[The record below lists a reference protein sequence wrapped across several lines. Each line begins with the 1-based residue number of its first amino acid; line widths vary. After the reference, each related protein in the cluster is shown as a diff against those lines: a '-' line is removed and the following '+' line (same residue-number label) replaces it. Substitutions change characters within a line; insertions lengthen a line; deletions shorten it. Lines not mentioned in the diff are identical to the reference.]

1 MGDTWIDARQ
11 EYEGI
16 DGSSTTITNIS
27 NDDLLTPPPV
37 GDANYL
43 IRLVNELPS
52 NVLNLYVI
60 QANENGEIRFLTKN
74 AYLNNDVSAQD
85 GNLYYNVKI
94 GSNGKL
100 YCYWTYNA
108 LVNPIRFS
116 GWYDVMED
124 IVGQGAQLTL
134 LEGGLTGLELQLIT
148 AQTNITTLFTNVGLL
163 NEEIIQINIEL
174 GALGTQSLVFEDL
187 FREIQRTFYSIR
199 SKALTGRFS
208 RLNWKNA
215 VEVLRSRFNVRQQ
228 AGRIGNVMSPA
239 RTLTRTQLNAF
250 QMVSSQG
257 GLAINK
263 AVNDVGLT
271 LGIIGGGV
279 ILGGIYKYY
288 ANAEEETK
296 KDLIS
301 DLIETK
307 EDMILQQAN
316 TPNSFYTTANV
327 IATPSLSINTGTQG
341 NYTGEIGF
349 YEVSLATSPN
359 NSTNGYIAM
368 EIYLQSSVK
377 TARISKVEHSGER
390 LWAVGDT
397 ITIDKQID
405 LGGWDGTGTRY
416 LLLNVNTVYSPLE
429 AMDLIINS
437 VLAEQPIDD
446 RRNRRRQGVIGVNEY
461 DTGTFTNTT
470 ATETNTDTGEV
481 ITYPVLKSRLN
492 LLPTGTSDVDVY
504 TSTGKIGIGTTP
516 APYTPLHIYHATD
529 STIQIQ
535 SGTSGKSSIQFV
547 RGIEA
552 DILMDYR
559 LVNDNNLFRLQFQR
573 LPTQFGDS
581 DSYIMDIDQFKTNI
595 YTDLQVKGFVGI
607 GTTPSTD
614 EDLYQPQCKIWSNG
628 NTSLL
633 LRGQNT
639 TGSSS
644 IEFSLGDRFD
654 SSPDFRIVSNSI
666 GDKGLLFQ
674 FQDNIDSYG
683 DAGTNMLI
691 LKPTGTIFY
700 TSLSINENVGIG
712 TQYDLTGVDRLR
724 INGNT
729 KITTGSLWITDGSVG
744 IGTTEPNTKLHI
756 QTTTADTRL
765 TIEDMNETAYGL
777 PTDIVFPD
785 GGYTSTVVGGATT
798 TDKTAYLDN
807 QAITTNQRIRFT
819 LIQRMEVDL
828 LMVGGGGAGG
838 HNNGGGGG
846 AGGIFYG
853 KNFILEA
860 GNYVMVVGR
869 GGIGQS
875 GETTIRLS
883 TADGQPTYLCYDDG
897 LDTPV
902 KVSLGGVIQ
911 QTIAYGGGSGATSVA
926 GNATSLA
933 GWLGG
938 SGGGASEGIVN
949 SYAVNAGGAT
959 IQPQTFWN
967 GTSYVIGGR
976 TGRNNTIT
984 TNDLRGGGGGGGT
997 ASSTAETTDYTCGRN
1012 AISINFYPTGSPYI
1026 LGAGGGSAISSATND
1041 NTTTGLGGLGSGTNT
1056 LGGNGFYR
1064 FNTTT
1069 IRGASAGTNDTGSGG
1084 GGSGA
1089 GGVFTTAGD
1098 GGTGVALIRYR
1109 LAERKNSCSLD
1120 LFRNNSSLIGYSV
1133 GNYEGQFKI
1142 QRENFATPS
1151 ILVNP
1156 LGRVSIGSKY
1166 TSQVFQV
1173 GNKGGRLRIANDDTD
1188 FTQIGAND
1196 EVPPCIRI
1204 FGSLRTDGTQG
1215 DIVYFSGAVGGHHFV
1230 CNNIERL
1237 TLLNN
1242 GRVGIGTTNPA
1253 SIFQI
1258 GSGARLKI
1266 ANDNTGY
1273 TTIGTN
1279 DTDGADNTQIILAG
1293 SALASG
1299 GNIDYVATSTGSHR
1313 FFTGTGT
1320 TERMRIKTNGYVGIG
1335 NNNPDNILQ
1344 VGAGGRLR
1352 IANGNTDYTLLGTE
1366 DALTITNACLA
1377 ISGSSRTGGFAGS
1390 LEYIAR
1396 SSTGRHSFYGG
1407 ATTAEIMRLSATGN
1421 LAIGSINTDDYK
1433 LRVNGNT
1440 YVNGQL
1446 VFNNDLRPTQTNYA
1460 CNKISLYGGDTLP
1473 ASTSTYG
1480 IGVALNALE
1489 FFSFGG
1495 YKFYSATTGGTGL
1508 GSVLVDASDTNFA
1521 VATSIQSSSWL
1532 RGNGAGGVYRL
1543 TSVDTYVRL
1552 RDASDTALRNFA
1564 AQTISASSD
1573 LGGSFVSTSSTSR
1586 DLLAVSGNAT
1596 QSGNRLAGF
1605 ILSVLNS
1612 MTGFHRCYVDD
1623 DIYDEND
1630 PDIFKKK
1637 YMGRVVIASGKIKT
1651 DFTKDI
1657 ETAEGEPIKTEWY
1670 SKTGKDGIA
1679 IEDAIPMVALSR
1691 KKKDKR
1697 VFGVLGDPTRNGNN
1711 KGRMIVN
1718 SIGEG
1723 AICVSNTNGNIE
1735 NGDLLQSSDL
1745 LGYGE
1750 KQDDDIIRNYTI
1762 GKATM
1767 DCNFELDNPNYQC
1780 HEIEG
1785 GVRVAFI
1792 ACVYHC
1798 G

>member
-1 MGDTWIDARQ
+1 MADFNDAHQ
-11 EYEGI
+11 QYEF
-16 DGSSTTITNIS
+16 DFETTSTTVINEG
-27 NDDLLTPPPV
+27 DLSLIDNSGTSE
-37 GDANYL
+37 ANNL
-43 IRLVNELPS
+43 IRLVENTETG
-52 NVLNLYVI
+52 VKNLYILQTV
-60 QANENGEIRFLTKN
+60 ADGEIRFLIKD

-85 GNLYYNVKI
+85 GNLFYNVKI
-94 GSNGKL
+94 GSDGKL
-100 YCYWTYNA
+100 YCYYTFDFFN
-108 LVNPIRFS
+108 NPTKIS
-116 GWYDVMED
+116 GWYDITNELIGQDFSITRLD
-124 IVGQGAQLTL
+124 IEVA
-134 LEGGLTGLELQLIT
+134 GLTGALTLAGVNIESLQTLTGINTSGISSLALRVQNLEAIEGVG
-148 AQTNITTLFTNVGLL
+148 NISL
-163 NEEIIQINIEL
+163 NQSTQEEIDDALRILSDGIAQFEEAGSVPAQLQVMGATSIYAWLAQGAVNNAIGAIGGIGFGIVVISGIRAILDNQKKQQYKDEMLGLTDTLSKISVSTTTDKLIHTGITIVSGNSGFTLANTTYRITIQREAVLVISINS
-174 GALGTQSLVFEDL
+174 SLVA
-187 FREIQRTFYSIR
+187 SI
-199 SKALTGRFS
+199 
-208 RLNWKNA
+208 LN
-215 VEVLRSRFNVRQQ
+215 VEQFGTSNFT
-228 AGRIGNVMSPA
+228 IG
-239 RTLTRTQLNAF
+239 
-250 QMVSSQG
+250 
-257 GLAINK
+257 
-263 AVNDVGLT
+263 
-271 LGIIGGGV
+271 
-279 ILGGIYKYY
+279 
-288 ANAEEETK
+288 E
-296 KDLIS
+296 
-301 DLIETK
+301 
-307 EDMILQQAN
+307 
-316 TPNSFYTTANV
+316 
-327 IATPSLSINTGTQG
+327 
-341 NYTGEIGF
+341 
-349 YEVSLATSPN
+349 
-359 NSTNGYIAM
+359 
-368 EIYLQSSVK
+368 
-377 TARISKVEHSGER
+377 
-390 LWAVGDT
+390 T
-397 ITIDKQID
+397 ITITKAQ
-405 LGGWDGTGTRY
+405 LGGGTGGDLVLSVATLGTLKTWTELRTTY
-416 LLLNVNTVYSPLE
+416 LQE
-429 AMDLIINS
+429 KING
-437 VLAEQPIDD
+437 IDTKS
-446 RRNRRRQGVIGVNEY
+446 RRKEGVIGADDI
-461 DTGTFTNTT
+461 DTTQFTTTNVSYTNTT
-470 ATETNTDTGEV
+470 EPEAET
-481 ITYPVLKSRLN
+481 ITYKQLKSRLN
-492 LLPTGTSDVDVY
+492 LLPTGTSDVDIY

-535 SGTSGKSSIQFV
+535 AGASGKSSIQFV

-552 DILMDYR
+552 DILVDYR
-559 LVNDNNLFRLQFQR
+559 LVNDNNLFRLQYQR

-595 YTDLQVKGFVGI
+595 YTDLQVKGFVGV
-607 GTTPSTD
+607 GTAPSTY
-614 EDLYQPQCKIWSNG
+614 EDLHQQQFKIWGNG
-628 NTSLL
+628 NTVLL

-639 TGSSS
+639 TGSAS

-654 SSPDFRIVSNSI
+654 SSPDFRIINEA
-666 GDKGLLFQ
+666 GYNGLLFQ
-674 FQDNIDSYG
+674 TQDNIDSYG
-683 DAGTNMLI
+683 DTAGDLML
-691 LKPTGTIFY
+691 LKQGGSIFY
-700 TSLSINENVGIG
+700 TPIDLTYVGIG
-712 TQYDLTGVDRLR
+712 TSYDYTETNKLVV
-724 INGNT
+724 NGNT

-777 PTDIVFPD
+777 PTDIVFTD
-785 GGYTSTVVGGATT
+785 GGYTSTLVGGATT

-807 QAITTNQRIRFT
+807 QAISTNQRIRFT

-860 GNYVMVVGR
+860 GNYVMVIGR

-911 QTIAYGGGSGATSVA
+911 QTVAYGGGSGATSVA

-933 GWLGG
+933 GWMGG

-949 SYAVNAGGAT
+949 SYAVNAAGAT
-959 IQPQTFWN
+959 TQPQTFWN
-967 GTSYVIGGR
+967 GTTYVIGGR
-976 TGRNNTIT
+976 TGRNNTT
-984 TNDLRGGGGGGGT
+984 TANDLRGGGGGGGT

-1041 NTTTGLGGLGSGTNT
+1041 STTAGIGGLGSGTNT

-1069 IRGASAGTNDTGSGG
+1069 IRGASDGTNDTGSGG

-1089 GGVFTTAGD
+1089 GGVFTTAGN
-1098 GGTGVALIRYR
+1098 GGTGLALIRYR

-1188 FTQIGAND
+1188 YTQIGAND
-1196 EVPPCIRI
+1196 EVAPCIRI
-1204 FGSLRTDGTQG
+1204 FGSSRTDGTQG
-1215 DIVYFSGAVGGHHFV
+1215 DIVYFSGAVGGHHYI

-1407 ATTAEIMRLSATGN
+1407 ATTAELMRLSATGN
-1421 LAIGSINTDDYK
+1421 LAIGSIDTADYK

-1440 YVNGQL
+1440 YVNGTL

-1473 ASTSTYG
+1473 AATSTYG

-1508 GSVLVDASDTNFA
+1508 GSVLVDASDANFA

-1532 RGNGAGGVYRL
+1532 RGSGAGGVYRL
-1543 TSVDTYVRL
+1543 TSVDSYVRL
-1552 RDASDTALRNFA
+1552 RDATDTALRNFA
-1564 AQTISASSD
+1564 ANTISAAND
-1573 LGGSFVSTSSTSR
+1573 LGGSFVSSSAAAR
-1586 DLLAVSGNAT
+1586 DLLAVAGNAAAT
-1596 QSGNRLAGF
+1596 GNRLSGF
-1605 ILSVLNS
+1605 ILSVFNS
-1612 MTGFHRCYVDD
+1612 MTGFHRCYMDD
-1623 DIYDEND
+1623 AIYDEAD
-1630 PDIFKKK
+1630 ADVFKSK
-1637 YMGRVVIASGKIKT
+1637 YMGRVVIATGKIKT

-1657 ETAEGEPIKTEWY
+1657 ETAEGEPLQTEWF

-1697 VFGVLGDPTRNGNN
+1697 VFGVLGEPTRNGNN

-1735 NGDLLQSSDL
+1735 NGDYLQSSEL
-1745 LGYGE
+1745 LGYAE
-1750 KQDDDIIRNYTI
+1750 KQDDDLLHNYTI

-1767 DCNFELDNPNYQC
+1767 DCEFELDNPNYQC

-1785 GVRVAFI
+1785 GGRVAFI

>member
-1 MGDTWIDARQ
+1 MSDLWNDSRQ
-11 EYEGI
+11 EYEGL
-16 DGSSTTITNIS
+16 GEGTTITEIINVD
-27 NDDLLTPPPV
+27 NTDLLTPPETS
-37 GDANYL
+37 DANAL
-43 IRLVNELPS
+43 IRLVNANGVS
-52 NVLNLYVI
+52 QLYI
-60 QANENGEIRFLTKN
+60 LQANTLGEIRFLTLDAKN
-74 AYLNNDVSAQD
+74 NNNQ
-85 GNLYYNVKI
+85 GGELLYNTKI
-94 GSNGKL
+94 GADGKL
-100 YCYWTYNA
+100 YYYHSYNI
-108 LVNPIRFS
+108 LVNPLKSS
-116 GWYDVMED
+116 GWYEVGLNIAEIEKDNIARDAYIAGQIPAFAALVADVLATQQELEILTIDVAAVDVNHEARITNLEYHAGSGWNVDMIRASANTRDEGLAVSQSLFEIIYANGFTPD
-124 IVGQGAQLTL
+124 IVAAANRSRLTSQLGSIL
-134 LEGGLTGLELQLIT
+134 YSVVSNSLEG
-148 AQTNITTLFTNVGLL
+148 
-163 NEEIIQINIEL
+163 
-174 GALGTQSLVFEDL
+174 
-187 FREIQRTFYSIR
+187 
-199 SKALTGRFS
+199 
-208 RLNWKNA
+208 
-215 VEVLRSRFNVRQQ
+215 
-228 AGRIGNVMSPA
+228 
-239 RTLTRTQLNAF
+239 
-250 QMVSSQG
+250 
-257 GLAINK
+257 
-263 AVNDVGLT
+263 
-271 LGIIGGGV
+271 IGGIGLVAGV
-279 ILGGIYKYY
+279 LYGIYK
-288 ANAEEETK
+288 AMDDK
-296 KDLIS
+296 KKQTYNDELLALNDTLQEAPVSATQAYLIH
-301 DLIETK
+301 TG
-307 EDMILQQAN
+307 
-316 TPNSFYTTANV
+316 
-327 IATPSLSINTGTQG
+327 LSIITGNSGFTTSGTYRITVQREAVLIIFVNSSLVASVVNVEQFG
-341 NYTGEIGF
+341 TSTFNIGESILIAK
-349 YEVSLATSPN
+349 SL
-359 NSTNGYIAM
+359 
-368 EIYLQSSVK
+368 
-377 TARISKVEHSGER
+377 
-390 LWAVGDT
+390 
-397 ITIDKQID
+397 
-405 LGGWDGTGTRY
+405 LGGGTGDDLELEVVFLGTFKEWTEARSSY
-416 LLLNVNTVYSPLE
+416 IITKLNG
-429 AMDLIINS
+429 
-437 VLAEQPIDD
+437 IDTKQ
-446 RRNRRRQGVIGVNEY
+446 RRKEGVIGADDI
-461 DTGTFTNTT
+461 DTSQFTTT
-470 ATETNTDTGEV
+470 NVSYTDTTDPVLNET
-481 ITYPVLKSRLN
+481 ITYKQLKSRLN
-492 LLPTGTSDVDVY
+492 LLPTGTSDVDIY

-516 APYTPLHIYHATD
+516 ASYTPLHIYHATD

-535 SGTSGKSSIQFV
+535 SGTTGKSSIQFV

-552 DILMDYR
+552 DILLDYR

-614 EDLYQPQCKIWSNG
+614 EDLYQPQLKIWSNG

-639 TGSSS
+639 TGSAS

-654 SSPDFRIVSNSI
+654 SSLDYRIVSNSI

-691 LKPTGTIFY
+691 LKPSGTIFY

-724 INGNT
+724 VNGNT

-765 TIEDMNETAYGL
+765 TIEDMDETAYGL
-777 PTDIVFPD
+777 PTDILFPD
-785 GGYTSTVVGGATT
+785 GGYTSTLVGGATT

-807 QAITTNQRIRFT
+807 QAISTNQRIRIT

-897 LDTPV
+897 LDTPI

-933 GWLGG
+933 GWMGG

-949 SYAVNAGGAT
+949 SYAVNAAGAT
-959 IQPQTFWN
+959 TQPATFWN

-976 TGRNNTIT
+976 TGRNNTT
-984 TNDLRGGGGGGGT
+984 TANDLRGGGGGGGT

-1012 AISINFYPTGSPYI
+1012 AISINFYPVGSPYI

-1041 NTTTGLGGLGSGTNT
+1041 SATTGLGGLGSGTNT

-1069 IRGASAGTNDTGSGG
+1069 IRGASDGTNDTGSGG

-1089 GGVFTTAGD
+1089 GGVFTTAGN
-1098 GGTGVALIRYR
+1098 GGTGLALIRYR

-1204 FGSLRTDGTQG
+1204 FGSSRTDGTQG

-1258 GSGARLKI
+1258 GSGARFKI
-1266 ANDNTGY
+1266 SNDNTGY

-1279 DTDGADNTQIILAG
+1279 DTDGSDNTQIILAG

-1421 LAIGSINTDDYK
+1421 LAIGSIDTADYK

-1440 YVNGQL
+1440 YVNGTL

-1480 IGVALNALE
+1480 IGVALNTLE

-1508 GSVLVDASDTNFA
+1508 GSVLVDASDSNFA

-1543 TSVDTYVRL
+1543 TSVDSYVRL
-1552 RDASDTALRNFA
+1552 RTDTDTALRNFA
-1564 AQTISASSD
+1564 ANTISAAND

-1586 DLLAVSGNAT
+1586 DLLAVSGNAA

-1605 ILSVLNS
+1605 ILSVFNS
-1612 MTGFHRCYVDD
+1612 MTGFHRCYIDD
-1623 DIYDEND
+1623 DMYDEND
-1630 PDIFKKK
+1630 PDVFKKK
-1637 YMGRVVIASGKIKT
+1637 YMGRVVIATGNIKT

-1679 IEDAIPMVALSR
+1679 IEDAIPMVALTR

-1697 VFGVLGDPTRNGNN
+1697 VFGVLGEPTRNGNN

-1735 NGDLLQSSDL
+1735 NGDYLQSSDL

-1750 KQDDDIIRNYTI
+1750 KQDDDITHNYTI

-1767 DCNFELDNPNYQC
+1767 DCNFELDNPNYQAY
-1780 HEIEG
+1780 EIEG

-1792 ACVYHC
+1792 ACVYCC

>member
-1 MGDTWIDARQ
+1 MSDFYNDARQ
-11 EYEGI
+11 EYEFEI
-16 DGSSTTITNIS
+16 NGSSAQITNIT
-27 NDDLLTPPPV
+27 NAELLTPPENPE
-37 GDANYL
+37 ANAL
-43 IRLVNELPS
+43 IRLITNEGINSVYILSTYPD
-52 NVLNLYVI
+52 
-60 QANENGEIRFLTKN
+60 GEIRFLTADAKN
-74 AYLNNDVSAQD
+74 NNNQG
-85 GNLYYNVKI
+85 GNLLYNSKI
-94 GSNGKL
+94 DKNGKL
-100 YCYWTYNA
+100 CYFHSYTIT
-108 LVNPIRFS
+108 NPLKVS
-116 GWYDVMED
+116 GWYDIGDSISNIERDNTLRD
-124 IVGQGAQLTL
+124 IALTATDASVIAL
-134 LEGGLTGLELQLIT
+134 FQDLALINNT
-148 AQTNITTLFTNVGLL
+148 IVIIE
-163 NEEIIQINIEL
+163 EEIIEANVVQLNHEVRVRRLECEMGFDNSTISLSSADRTEIQDASQRLFELIYENVSPYSPVVQGIRAKLGSRYGIIAQNIIQNTIGGLGLLAFGVVVTAILRQIYDIKKNNEYTKEIVNLEDNLAQLPVSATPTTITHTRLTIVSGNSGYIAPSANSTYRVSVQREAVIVIYINSSLVASVVNVEEYGISTFAVGETINIPK
-174 GALGTQSLVFEDL
+174 GD
-187 FREIQRTFYSIR
+187 
-199 SKALTGRFS
+199 
-208 RLNWKNA
+208 
-215 VEVLRSRFNVRQQ
+215 
-228 AGRIGNVMSPA
+228 
-239 RTLTRTQLNAF
+239 
-250 QMVSSQG
+250 
-257 GLAINK
+257 
-263 AVNDVGLT
+263 
-271 LGIIGGGV
+271 IGGGT
-279 ILGGIYKYY
+279 GG
-288 ANAEEETK
+288 
-296 KDLIS
+296 DL
-301 DLIETK
+301 
-307 EDMILQQAN
+307 
-316 TPNSFYTTANV
+316 V
-327 IATPSLSINTGTQG
+327 LS
-341 NYTGEIGF
+341 
-349 YEVSLATSPN
+349 VASLATLKEWTELRINYLIAKVKGIEIKNRRKN
-359 NSTNGYIAM
+359 NVIGTDDIDTTQFTTTEVSYTDTTDPLN
-368 EIYLQSSVK
+368 E
-377 TARISKVEHSGER
+377 
-390 LWAVGDT
+390 T
-397 ITIDKQID
+397 ITYKQ
-405 LGGWDGTGTRY
+405 
-416 LLLNVNTVYSPLE
+416 
-429 AMDLIINS
+429 
-437 VLAEQPIDD
+437 
-446 RRNRRRQGVIGVNEY
+446 
-461 DTGTFTNTT
+461 
-470 ATETNTDTGEV
+470 
-481 ITYPVLKSRLN
+481 LKSRLN

-516 APYTPLHIYHATD
+516 EPYIPLHIYHETD

-535 SGTSGKSSIQFV
+535 SGASGRSSIQFV

-581 DSYIMDIDQFKTNI
+581 NSYIMDIDQFKTNI

-639 TGSSS
+639 TGSAS

-654 SSPDFRIVSNSI
+654 SSLDFRIVSNSI

-691 LKPTGTIFY
+691 LKPSGTIFY
-700 TSLSINENVGIG
+700 TSLSVNENVGIG

-785 GGYTSTVVGGATT
+785 GGYTSTLVAGATA

-807 QAITTNQRIRFT
+807 QAITTNQRVRFT

-846 AGGIFYG
+846 GGGIFYG

-860 GNYVMVVGR
+860 GNYIMVIGR

-967 GTSYVIGGR
+967 GTTYVIGGR
-976 TGRNNTIT
+976 TGRNNTT
-984 TNDLRGGGGGGGT
+984 TANDLRGGGGGGGT

-1012 AISINFYPTGSPYI
+1012 AISINFYPTGSAYI
-1026 LGAGGGSAISSATND
+1026 LGAGGGSAISSATD
-1041 NTTTGLGGLGSGTNT
+1041 NSATTGLGGLGSGATT
-1056 LGGNGFYR
+1056 LGGNGFFR

-1069 IRGASAGTNDTGSGG
+1069 IRGASDGTNDTGSGG

-1098 GGTGVALIRYR
+1098 GGTGLALIRYR

-1188 FTQIGAND
+1188 YTQIGAND

-1204 FGSLRTDGTQG
+1204 FGSSRTDGTQG
-1215 DIVYFSGAVGGHHFV
+1215 DIAYFSGAVGGHHFI

-1242 GRVGIGTTNPA
+1242 GSVGIGTTNPT

-1258 GSGARLKI
+1258 GSGARFKI
-1266 ANDNTGY
+1266 SNDNTGY

-1421 LAIGSINTDDYK
+1421 LAIGSIDTADYK

-1508 GSVLVDASDTNFA
+1508 GSVLVDASDSNFA

-1543 TSVDTYVRL
+1543 TSVDSYVRL
-1552 RDASDTALRNFA
+1552 RDATDTALRNFA
-1564 AQTISASSD
+1564 ANTISAAND
-1573 LGGSFVSTSSTSR
+1573 LGGSFVSSSAAAR
-1586 DLLAVSGNAT
+1586 DLLAVAGNAAAT
-1596 QSGNRLAGF
+1596 GNRLSGF
-1605 ILSVLNS
+1605 ILSVFNS
-1612 MTGFHRCYVDD
+1612 MTGFHRCYIDD
-1623 DIYDEND
+1623 DLYDEND
-1630 PDIFKKK
+1630 PDIFKNK
-1637 YMGRVVIASGKIKT
+1637 YMGRVVIATGKIKT
-1651 DFTKDI
+1651 DFTEDI
-1657 ETAEGEPIKTEWY
+1657 ETPEGEPLQTKWH

-1697 VFGVLGDPTRNGNN
+1697 AFGVLGEPTRNGNN

-1735 NGDLLQSSDL
+1735 NGDYLQSSDL
-1745 LGYGE
+1745 LGYAE
-1750 KQDDDIIRNYTI
+1750 KQDDDLLHNYTI

-1767 DCNFELDNPNYQC
+1767 DCDFELDNPNYQC